1 MYAMLSMLLPATD
14 PSIQSENFVCF
25 HVVVIRLNDRLT
37 N

>member
-14 PSIQSENFVCF
+14 PSIQSENCVCF